1 VKAGIMFDTNVGAV
15 GRPAPTRRE
24 LTGYHSWF
32 LEGARVVD
40 RPPVDH
46 IVVAERHART
56 DCLSPAPLEQLA
68 ALAAVT
74 SHVRLG
80 TYVLQPPLYPPA
92 ALLERLAVIDH
103 LSGGRL
109 ICGVGAG
116 FHPDYFRVQ
125 ERPMAG
131 RGAALEEFLR
141 LYREDWPHG
150 RVGETYVPPPAQEP
164 APTLWVGGTSAPA
177 VRRAARYADAFAIGF
192 NDRELAG
199 LIESYRAECDRVGTT
214 PRLVLIKSVWVRGA
228 CGDAAAEAGA
238 LFADT
243 FGPEMDLY
251 RAHGQLHAAG
261 EMHIERLLRHAYVGD
276 AAEVLRR
283 VDEDVRRWGVDEL
296 VMRVHIGIPPRDA
309 VADCLTTLIDEVIS
323 PLASR

>member
-1 VKAGIMFDTNVGAV
+1 MLDTNAGAV
-15 GRPAPTRRE
+15 GRPAPSRRE
-24 LTGYHSWF
+24 LSGYHAWF
-32 LEGARVVD
+32 LECARMVD
-40 RPPVDH
+40 RAPVAH
-46 IVVAERHART
+46 VVVAERHART

-68 ALAAVT
+68 ALAAAT

-80 TYVLQPPLYPPA
+80 TYVLQPPLYPPV

-116 FHPDYFRVQ
+116 FHPDYFAVH
-125 ERPMAG
+125 ERPMTG

-150 RVGETYVPPPAQEP
+150 RAGETYVPPPAQEP
-164 APTLWVGGTSAPA
+164 APPLWVGGTSAPA

-192 NDRELAG
+192 NDRQLSG
-199 LIESYRAECDRVGTT
+199 LVERYRAECAEAGTA
-214 PRLVLIKSVWVRGA
+214 PRLVLIKSVWVRGP
-228 CGDAAAEAGA
+228 GTDAAAEAGA

-261 EMHIERLLRHAYVGD
+261 AMHIERLLRYAYVGD
-276 AAEVLRR
+276 TAEVLRR
-283 VDEDVRRWGVDEL
+283 VHEDVQRWGVDEI
-296 VMRVHIGIPPRDA
+296 VMRVHIGVPPREA
-309 VADCLTTLIDEVIS
+309 VADCLTALVDEVIS
-323 PLASR
+323 PLALR